1 VHQVERHYIK
11 GTPEIVR
18 LCSVS
23 RELYNKCN
31 YIMRKAWFLNVQAPG
46 INELKAAVRR
56 EPSFAALH
64 NTKTAMQT
72 VRRVL
77 TDWANFRKARN
88 AYFKDPSKFLK
99 CPEPPYYK
107 SKLAQ
112 VTFFNETIR
121 GGQGKRILNTITPT
135 NDCFSI
141 PSTRIYLQ
149 VVITPK
155 TFGFIVEVQYA
166 VPPPTKKDKSH
177 VDPNKFMSL
186 DLGLNNLCAI
196 TSDQLAR
203 PILINGRVVKS
214 VNQWYNK
221 SSKGPK
227 ASKKRY
233 FRLENYFHHTSK
245 YIVDLCVAHGIGTI
259 IIGRNE
265 GQKQRINLGRRNNQA
280 FGSVPFAKLIQKI
293 QYKAALK
300 GIQVIFTEESYTSQA
315 SYLDNDAMPVWD
327 PSAPPSP
334 PPTFSGRRI
343 KRGLYRAS
351 DGTLINADINA
362 AANIGRKVHVIS
374 NGSLATTGDRSLVT
388 RPVVIN
394 PLKVSHV

>member
-1 VHQVERHYIK
+1 
-11 GTPEIVR
+11 
-18 LCSVS
+18 
-23 RELYNKCN
+23 
-31 YIMRKAWFLNVQAPG
+31 MRKAWFLNVQAPG

-112 VTFFNETIR
+112 ATFFNETIR
-121 GGQGKRILNTITPT
+121 SQKKHPGHIVPT

-141 PSTRIYLQ
+141 PSTRPYLQ

-166 VPPPTKKDKSH
+166 VASPTKKEKSH
-177 VDPNKFMSL
+177 VDHNRFMSL

-203 PILINGRVVKS
+203 PILINGRIVKS

-221 SSKGPK
+221 RPEGTHRSR
-227 ASKKRY
+227 KRY

-245 YIVDLCVAHGIGTI
+245 YIIDLCLAHNIGTI
-259 IIGRNE
+259 IIGRNQ

-300 GIQVIFTEESYTSQA
+300 GIRVIFTEESYTSQA
-315 SYLDNDAMPVWD
+315 SYLDGDVMPVWAR
-327 PSAPPSP
+327 PLAGRPPSP
-334 PPTFSGRRI
+334 LPTFSGRRI
-343 KRGLYRAS
+343 KRGLYRTA
-351 DGTLINADINA
+351 DGTLINADVNA
-362 AANIGRKVHVIS
+362 AANIGRKVIGIAGDS
-374 NGSLATTGDRSLVT
+374 RLDRSLVT

-394 PLKVSHV
+394 PLRLGAMQTLNV

>member
-1 VHQVERHYIK
+1 VVNVERHYIK

-31 YIMRKAWFLNVQAPG
+31 YIMRKAWFLNVAAPG

-121 GGQGKRILNTITPT
+121 SQKKHPGHIVPT

-141 PSTRIYLQ
+141 PSTRPYLQ

-166 VPPPTKKDKSH
+166 VPPPTKKEKSH
-177 VDPNKFMSL
+177 VDHNRFMSL

-214 VNQWYNK
+214 VNQYFNK

-245 YIVDLCVAHGIGTI
+245 YIVDLCVTHGIGTI

-265 GQKQRINLGRRNNQA
+265 GQKQRINMGRRNNQA

-300 GIQVIFTEESYTSQA
+300 GIRVIFTEESYTSQA
-315 SYLDNDAMPVWD
+315 SYLDNDVMPVWD
-327 PSAPPSP
+327 SSAPPSP

-343 KRGLYRAS
+343 KRGLYRTA
-351 DGTLINADINA
+351 DGTLINADVNA
-362 AANIGRKVHVIS
+362 AANIGRKVI
-374 NGSLATTGDRSLVT
+374 GTPGAAMQPGQLDRSLVT
-388 RPVVIN
+388 RPAVVN

>member
-1 VHQVERHYIK
+1 
-11 GTPEIVR
+11 
-18 LCSVS
+18 
-23 RELYNKCN
+23 
-31 YIMRKAWFLNVQAPG
+31 MRRAWFLNVQAPG
-46 INELKAAVRR
+46 ISELRLAVKDLTC
-56 EPSFAALH
+56 FHDLH

-141 PSTRIYLQ
+141 PSTRPYLQ

-166 VPPPTKKDKSH
+166 VPPPTKKEKSH
-177 VDPNKFMSL
+177 VDSNKFLSI

-203 PILINGRVVKS
+203 PILINGRIVKS

-221 SSKGPK
+221 RPEGTHRSR
-227 ASKKRY
+227 KRY

-245 YIVDLCVAHGIGTI
+245 YIIDLCLAHNIGTI
-259 IIGRNE
+259 IIGRNQ

-300 GIQVIFTEESYTSQA
+300 GIRVIFTEESYTSQA
-315 SYLDNDAMPVWD
+315 SYLDGDVMPVWAR
-327 PSAPPSP
+327 PLAGRPPSP
-334 PPTFSGRRI
+334 LPTFSGRRI
-343 KRGLYRAS
+343 KRGLYRTA
-351 DGTLINADINA
+351 DGTLINADVNA
-362 AANIGRKVHVIS
+362 AANIGRKVIGIAGDS
-374 NGSLATTGDRSLVT
+374 RLDRSLVT

-394 PLKVSHV
+394 PLRLGAMQTLNV